1 MIIRKPYTF
10 LIKHFKKIHIVLLAL
25 ALFVYYK
32 NLQVYTFVKDF
43 ISLLVYNSYED
54 PISRY
59 IGIGSIVSLIILIVG
74 SAALVSILQKK
85 NKPWKLYLLPVIQ
98 YATMLF
104 SYIYISHFFN
114 MYTGVESAT
123 SLRAFRDILLVSQ
136 FLQFGVFIVFL
147 MRIFGVDTN
156 KFNFKLDEEY
166 LELDQNDKEE
176 LEININIDKD
186 GFKRAYKRFIR
197 NLNYVYQEH
206 KFIFRVVVLVFIL
219 FTAFNTISYLNSHK
233 SYKQGDSFKA
243 NNYIVTINNS
253 YYSDKAYN
261 GKVVSKKSSFVIV
274 DLTIKNNVSAKREVD
289 LNKYHIINGVSNYT
303 PTEKTFETEFQD
315 LGKVYEKVTLKA
327 NESKRMIMIFK
338 VDNKLPVDR
347 FVLYYQELNGNN
359 SFLRKIKL
367 KLNDV
372 SKIND
377 QEKQT
382 LGNSFTFKVNNEE
395 ETVLFENLE
404 IVQATEYM
412 YRACNNTL
420 CNNNKASYTA
430 PAGYKIFKLTF
441 GSDTYEGNDMAYF
454 AKHYG
459 QIQYLA
465 PNGKPKTIEIANPI
479 QRRYYGKY
487 LYIRVPDEVAVS
499 NDVNLLF
506 TIRDLRYTYKIK

>member
-32 NLQVYTFVKDF
+32 NLQIYTFVKDF

-54 PISRY
+54 PISKY
-59 IGIGSIVSLIILIVG
+59 ISAGSMISLVILIVG

-98 YATMLF
+98 YSLMLF

-136 FLQFGVFIVFL
+136 VLQFGVFIVFL

-166 LELDQNDKEE
+166 LELDQSDKEE

-206 KFIFRVVVLVFIL
+206 KFIFRVIVIVFIL
-219 FTAFNTISYLNSHK
+219 LTAFNTIAYINKHK
-233 SYKQGDSFKA
+233 SYKEGDTFKS

-253 YYSDKAYN
+253 YYTDKSYN
-261 GKVVSKKSSFVIV
+261 GKVISKKSSFVIV
-274 DLTIKNNVSAKREVD
+274 DLTIKNNIAQKREVD

-303 PTEKTFETEFQD
+303 QTEKTFETEFQD
-315 LGKVYEKVTLKA
+315 FGKVYEKLTLKA

-338 VDNKLPVDR
+338 VDKKLPVER
-347 FVLYYQELNGNN
+347 FVLYYQEINIKGSL
-359 SFLRKIKL
+359 LRKIKL
-367 KLNDV
+367 NLSNV

-377 QEKQT
+377 REKQKI
-382 LGNSFTFKVNNEE
+382 GDAITFEVNNEK
-395 ETVLFENLE
+395 ETILFESLE
-404 IVQATEYM
+404 TLQSTDYT

-420 CNNNKASYTA
+420 CNNSKASYTA

-441 GSDTYEGNDMAYF
+441 GSDTYEGNDIAYF

-459 QIQYLA
+459 EIEYLA
-465 PNGKPKTIEIANPI
+465 ADGKTKKIEIVNPI
-479 QRRYYGKY
+479 PRRFYGKY
-487 LYIRVPDEVAVS
+487 LYIKVPDEVALS
-499 NDVNLLF
+499 NDVNILF
-506 TIRDLRYTYKIK
+506 TIRDIRYRYKIK